1 MRRRRYVSL
10 VGALFALILI
20 ALAVVR
26 VWPRPPLS
34 EGQPQSVAVYDRNG
48 RLLRLVLADD
58 ERYRL
63 WLPLQQIPRT
73 LQDAVLLHEDAWFR
87 RHPGVNPVSL
97 LRAAGSSYGG
107 GARIG
112 GSTIT
117 MQLARLK
124 WKLQTRTV
132 GGKCVQMLRALQLE
146 ATYSKDAVLE
156 AYLNLAPY
164 GGNIEGVGAASLVYF
179 DKPAVALTLP
189 EALTLAVLPQSP
201 TRRGRLVRDARQGES
216 YAGAGLS
223 AARAR
228 LYARWKAQHGADELR
243 DAPVADPGKPGST
256 QRAHSVDTSQRE
268 RAAVETNG
276 PLDESGDATPAFDSA
291 AQDASMA
298 LPIMLRTP
306 RSLPFAAPHFVDQ
319 VLGERALHPQR
330 DQSDRMH
337 AGDTQAEGA
346 PIDSARIDT
355 TLDLRL
361 QRLLEG
367 RVRAYVERV
376 RARGVRNAT
385 ALLVDTRDMGVR
397 ALVGSARYFDAGIDG
412 QFNGANGK
420 RSPGSTLK
428 PFIYALALDQ
438 GVLHPATV
446 LRDVP
451 TAFGPYQPENF
462 DGRFVGPVTAGDAL
476 VRSRN
481 VPAVQVAAQLQRPGF
496 HTFLRDAGIADMA
509 SESHYGLA
517 LVLGGGE
524 VTMEELARLYAML
537 SNDGLMRPLRWRAD
551 APQVG
556 GTAMLSAEAAHIT
569 REMLLRN
576 PRPDAPF
583 AGGVRR
589 QRVAWKTGTSWGF
602 RDAWSVGIVG
612 PYVLAVWLGDFE
624 GAGNPALVG
633 VDMAAPLF
641 FSIVDGLR
649 ASGIDAGAG
658 GTLPEPPRRWPLN
671 LKRVEVCKASGDLP
685 NAWCPQRAWTSFIP
699 GKSPIR
705 TSTVHRA
712 IAVDT
717 ATGAAACGPFD
728 PARMR
733 MQVFEFWPSDLM
745 QAFAQAGIPR
755 RRPPANADCAD
766 VADVGV
772 GDAPRIQSPL
782 RGTRYVLR
790 VSRPQES
797 AIELRA
803 TLDADVSRVFWFADG
818 SYIATTAAGRS
829 GQWVPSREGRYRLSA
844 VDDHG
849 RADSRV
855 VDVAVEQ

>member
-1 MRRRRYVSL
+1 MPAPATHADRTPRAPTRRWRARLRVAG
-10 VGALFALILI
+10 VGAALLLV
-20 ALAVVR
+20 ALAAVR
-26 VWPRPPLS
+26 LWPHPPLS
-34 EGQPQSVAVYDRNG
+34 EGQPQSLAVYDRNG
-48 RLLRLVLADD
+48 KLLRLVLADD
-58 ERYRL
+58 QRYRL
-63 WLPLQQIPRT
+63 WLPLAQIPGT

-97 LRAAGSSYGG
+97 VRAVASTYGG

-124 WKLQTRTV
+124 WRLSTRSP
-132 GGKCVQMLRALQLE
+132 GGKAVQALRALQLE
-146 ATYSKDAVLE
+146 AMYSKDDLLE

-179 DKPAVALTLP
+179 DKPASALTLP

-201 TRRGRLVRDARQGES
+201 TRRGRLVRDARQGDS

-228 LYARWKAQHGADELR
+228 LYARWKAAYPLAPRRAGSPDAVVDPR
-243 DAPVADPGKPGST
+243 DTA
-256 QRAHSVDTSQRE
+256 
-268 RAAVETNG
+268 
-276 PLDESGDATPAFDSA
+276 AFDIA

-298 LPIMLRTP
+298 LPITLRTP
-306 RSLPFAAPHFVDQ
+306 RTLPFAAPHFVDQ
-319 VLGERALHPQR
+319 VLGERALHPP
-330 DQSDRMH
+330 
-337 AGDTQAEGA
+337 AG
-346 PIDSARIDT
+346 PRIDT
-355 TLDLRL
+355 TLDLAL
-361 QRLLEG
+361 QRLLQN
-367 RVRAYVERV
+367 RVRAYVQRV

-397 ALVGSARYFDAGIDG
+397 ALVGSADYFDASIHG
-412 QFNGANGK
+412 QFNGANGR
-420 RSPGSTLK
+420 RSPGSALK
-428 PFIYALALDQ
+428 PFLYAMALDQ

-451 TAFGPYQPENF
+451 SAFGPYQPENF
-462 DGRFVGPVTAGDAL
+462 DGRFVGPVTAADAL

-481 VPAVQVAAQLQRPGF
+481 IPAVQVAAQLRNPNF
-496 HTFLRDAGIADMA
+496 YAFLRDAGIGGMA
-509 SESHYGLA
+509 SEDHYGLA

-537 SNDGLMRPLRWRAD
+537 SNDGLMRPLRLRASD
-551 APQVG
+551 PRVG
-556 GTAMLSAEAAHIT
+556 GTAMLSAEAAFIT
-569 REMLLRN
+569 RDMLLRN
-576 PRPDAPF
+576 PRPDMPY
-583 AGGVRR
+583 AGGTRR
-589 QRVAWKTGTSWGF
+589 QPVAWKTGTSWGF

-624 GAGNPALVG
+624 GGGNPALVG

-658 GTLPEPPRRWPLN
+658 GALPEPPRRWPLD
-671 LKRVEVCKASGDLP
+671 LKRVQVCKASGDLP
-685 NAWCPQRAWTSFIP
+685 NAWCPQRTWTWFIP

-712 IAVDT
+712 IAVDA

-733 MQVFEFWPSDLM
+733 LQVFEFWPSDLM

-755 RRPPANADCAD
+755 RKPPANADCAD
-766 VADVGV
+766 VADVGL

-790 VSRPQES
+790 LARPQDS

-803 TLDADVSRVFWFADG
+803 TVDADVSRVFWFADG

-829 GQWVPSREGRYRLSA
+829 GQWTPSREGRYTLSA

-849 RADSRV
+849 RADRRV
-855 VDVAVEQ
+855 VQVGVEQ

>member
-1 MRRRRYVSL
+1 MRRGHARLKAGARIAGVAVLL
-10 VGALFALILI
+10 VLLLLGAARL
-20 ALAVVR
+20 
-26 VWPRPPLS
+26 WPHPPLS
-34 EGQPQSVAVYDRNG
+34 EGQPQSLALYDRNG
-48 RLLRLVLADD
+48 RLLRLVLASD

-63 WLPLQQIPRT
+63 WLPLEQIPRT

-87 RHPGVNPVSL
+87 WHPGVNPVSL
-97 LRAAGSSYGG
+97 ARAAGSSYGG

-112 GSTIT
+112 GSTIS

-124 WKLQTRTV
+124 YRLATRTP
-132 GGKCVQMLRALQLE
+132 GGKLVQMLRALQLE
-146 ATYSKDAVLE
+146 VMYSKNDILE

-164 GGNIEGVGAASLVYF
+164 GGNIEGVGAASLIYF
-179 DKPAVALTLP
+179 DKPAAGLTLP
-189 EALTLAVLPQSP
+189 EALTLAVLPQAP
-201 TRRGRLVRDARQGES
+201 TRRGRLVRDESQGDT

-228 LYARWKAQHGADELR
+228 LYARWKHGQPAD
-243 DAPVADPGKPGST
+243 
-256 QRAHSVDTSQRE
+256 
-268 RAAVETNG
+268 AAR
-276 PLDESGDATPAFDSA
+276 
-291 AQDASMA
+291 DASMA
-298 LPIMLRTP
+298 LPITLRTP
-306 RSLPFAAPHFVDQ
+306 RNLPFAAPHFADQ
-319 VLGERALHPQR
+319 VLAERALHPVSQ
-330 DQSDRMH
+330 
-337 AGDTQAEGA
+337 QAD
-346 PIDSARIDT
+346 PARIDT

-367 RVRAYVERV
+367 RVHVYVDKV
-376 RARGVRNAT
+376 RARGVRNAV
-385 ALLVDTRDMGVR
+385 AMLVDTRDMGVR
-397 ALVGSARYFDAGIDG
+397 ALVGSAGYFDPVIHG
-412 QFNGANGK
+412 QVNGANGK

-451 TAFGPYQPENF
+451 TAFGPYTPENF
-462 DGRFVGPVTAGDAL
+462 DGRFVGPVTAADAL

-481 VPAVQVAAQLQRPGF
+481 IPAVAVASQLQQPGF
-496 HTFLRDAGIADMA
+496 HQFLRDAGIRDMA

-551 APQVG
+551 TPRTG
-556 GTAMLSAEAAHIT
+556 GAAQLSAEAAYIT
-569 REMLLRN
+569 RHMLLRN
-576 PRPDAPF
+576 PRPDLPH
-583 AGGVRR
+583 AGGLR
-589 QRVAWKTGTSWGF
+589 QQPVAWKTGTSWGF

-649 ASGIDAGAG
+649 ASRVDVAAG
-658 GTLPEPPRRWPLN
+658 GALPEPARRWPIN
-671 LKRVEVCKASGDLP
+671 IKPVEVCKASGDLP
-685 NAWCPQRAWTSFIP
+685 NAWCPQRASTWFIP

-705 TSTVHRA
+705 SSTVHRA

-745 QAFAQAGIPR
+745 QAFAQAGMPR
-755 RRPPANADCAD
+755 RRPPANAGCAD
-766 VADVGV
+766 LADVGL
-772 GDAPRIQSPL
+772 GDAPRIQSPQ
-782 RGTRYVLR
+782 RATRYVLR
-790 VSRPQES
+790 LSRPQD
-797 AIELRA
+797 AGIELRA
-803 TLDADVSRVFWFADG
+803 TVDADVQRVFWFADG
-818 SYIATTAAGRS
+818 GYVTTTAAGRS
-829 GQWVPSREGRYRLSA
+829 GQWLPSREGRYALSA

-855 VDVAVEQ
+855 VEVVVEQ